1 MSETAAHDEDT
12 ETPTSYETI
21 LGRAI
26 EEGLSELQRPTD
38 GLLLSALTAGLE
50 LGTGLFF
57 TAIIWTFTTSVYAE
71 PTRELLIALAY
82 TTGYIFVILG
92 RSELFTEHT
101 TLAVLPVLDG
111 QELTRE
117 LGRLWGLVC
126 VGNLLGSAL
135 LAGFAVAIGPALGV
149 VKPAAFIGLSKLITG
164 HPPWLLFVG
173 AIFTGWL
180 MGLLAWLVQ
189 AAENDGARAFFVVIV
204 TFGIGIAH
212 LPHPI
217 AGNVKILMGL
227 FVGSVSIAAYG
238 VFVATTVVG
247 SMIGGATF
255 VAVLKYSHVVRSEE
269 SGAASISELVGS
281 DD

>member
-1 MSETAAHDEDT
+1 MGETAFQDEDT
-12 ETPTSYETI
+12 DSSTSYETI

-26 EEGLSELQRPTD
+26 EDGISELQRPTD

-50 LGTGLFF
+50 LGTGLLF
-57 TAIIWTFTTSVYAE
+57 TAIIWTFATGVYVE
-71 PTRELLIALAY
+71 PTRELLVALAY
-82 TTGYIFVILG
+82 TTGYILVILG

-101 TLAVLPVLDG
+101 TLAVLPILDG
-111 QELTRE
+111 QESVRE

-135 LAGFAVAIGPALGV
+135 LAGFAVIIGPALGV
-149 VKPAAFIGLSKLITG
+149 VQPAAFIGLSKLITG
-164 HPPWLLFVG
+164 HSPWLLFVG

-189 AAENDGARAFFVVIV
+189 AAESDGARAFFVIVI

-217 AGNVKILMGL
+217 AGNVK
-227 FVGSVSIAAYG
+227 Y
-238 VFVATTVVG
+238 
-247 SMIGGATF
+247 
-255 VAVLKYSHVVRSEE
+255 
-269 SGAASISELVGS
+269 
-281 DD
+281 